1 MNKKILPILLVVMS
15 LSFFSLSCVY
25 VSTRAS
31 NSVTEEDTSGGTD
44 GGSNPGDGGTV
55 SGPTVVNADSI
66 ANAVK
71 SALGNEIEVGTSMK
85 MSTDS
90 AHVTLSDSTITFQI
104 DHFMTPSDPNTS
116 IANASRAHLIK
127 YLNEQCSAN
136 IKQAF
141 ILQGIDIQ
149 GNLVFEV
156 KNYLQGPVL
165 FINLKADSIKS
176 NPDTEAYTL
185 PAELKDKQSITI
197 EFKINADTGD
207 WPA

>member
-1 MNKKILPILLVVMS
+1 
-15 LSFFSLSCVY
+15 
-25 VSTRAS
+25 
-31 NSVTEEDTSGGTD
+31 
-44 GGSNPGDGGTV
+44 
-55 SGPTVVNADSI
+55 
-66 ANAVK
+66 
-71 SALGNEIEVGTSMK
+71 MK